1 MAKKPAPPT
10 PLLLKMVAQD
20 GAQPIR
26 NLQGGAQ
33 PMTAQSKPG
42 PGKPP
47 NQGTGGK
54 K

>member
-1 MAKKPAPPT
+1 M
-10 PLLLKMVAQD
+10 D

-33 PMTAQSKPG
+33 PMKAQANTG

-47 NQGTGGK
+47 NQGSGGK

>member
-1 MAKKPAPPT
+1 MAK
-10 PLLLKMVAQD
+10 D

-26 NLQGGAQ
+26 AVHGGAQ
-33 PMTAQSKPG
+33 PMKAQANQG

-47 NQGTGGK
+47 NQGSGGQK